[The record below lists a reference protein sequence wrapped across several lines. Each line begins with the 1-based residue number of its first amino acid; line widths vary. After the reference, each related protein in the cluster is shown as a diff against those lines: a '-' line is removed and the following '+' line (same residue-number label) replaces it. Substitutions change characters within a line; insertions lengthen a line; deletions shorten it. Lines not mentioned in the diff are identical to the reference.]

1 MKSQFALDLRVV
13 RRNAGLTQRDCAILL
28 SIQASRFSEIETG
41 KCLPR
46 LAEICALSLIFGRSF
61 ESLYGSLF
69 DDARDSLR
77 VTILKLPKD
86 TRVYVGTKNREHT
99 IERLAIR
106 LAEETGAHDGA

>member
-1 MKSQFALDLRVV
+1 MKSQFALDLHVA

-28 SIQASRFSEIETG
+28 SIQPSRFSDIETG

-61 ESLYGSLF
+61 ESLYSTLF
-69 DDARDSLR
+69 DDARDALR
-77 VTILKLPKD
+77 ATILKLPTD
-86 TRVYVGTKNREHT
+86 TRIYVGTKNRDST

-106 LAEETGAHDGA
+106 LVEETDRHASA